1 MSLEVSEKFRCCLR
15 KFKHESSACVALTAS
30 MLEEAKHLGEP
41 ATTEGID
48 ELCQFTPR
56 KNEVGLLLASQSGSQ
71 EHSMLAKTT
80 WDQLST
86 IQQLLGKNH
95 SYDFPCLLAL
105 PILWGNREFLNWIK
119 EETYPQESIG

>member
-1 MSLEVSEKFRCCLR
+1 M
-15 KFKHESSACVALTAS
+15 
-30 MLEEAKHLGEP
+30 G
-41 ATTEGID
+41 
-48 ELCQFTPR
+48 
-56 KNEVGLLLASQSGSQ
+56 NLLLQKGLMNYVKLPQGKMKSVFYWQVNLDHSK

-80 WDQLST
+80 RDQSSA

>member
-1 MSLEVSEKFRCCLR
+1 
-15 KFKHESSACVALTAS
+15 
-30 MLEEAKHLGEP
+30 LG
-41 ATTEGID
+41 
-48 ELCQFTPR
+48 
-56 KNEVGLLLASQSGSQ
+56 NLLLQKGLMNYVNLPQGKMKSVFYWQVNLDHSK

-80 WDQLST
+80 RDQSSAIQRLLSE
-86 IQQLLGKNH
+86 NH

>member
-1 MSLEVSEKFRCCLR
+1 MWNQLLQKELMNYVKLPQ
-15 KFKHESSACVALTAS
+15 
-30 MLEEAKHLGEP
+30 GEMKLVFYWQ
-41 ATTEGID
+41 GNLD
-48 ELCQFTPR
+48 HS
-56 KNEVGLLLASQSGSQ
+56 K

-80 WDQLST
+80 RDQSST
-86 IQQLLGKNH
+86 IQQLLSENH

>member
-1 MSLEVSEKFRCCLR
+1 M
-15 KFKHESSACVALTAS
+15 
-30 MLEEAKHLGEP
+30 G
-41 ATTEGID
+41 
-48 ELCQFTPR
+48 
-56 KNEVGLLLASQSGSQ
+56 NLLLQKGLMNYVNLPQGKMKSVFYWQVNLDHSK

-80 WDQLST
+80 RDQSSAIQRLLSE
-86 IQQLLGKNH
+86 NH

>member
-1 MSLEVSEKFRCCLR
+1 LWNQLLQKELMNYVKLPQ
-15 KFKHESSACVALTAS
+15 
-30 MLEEAKHLGEP
+30 GEMKLVFYWQ
-41 ATTEGID
+41 GNLD
-48 ELCQFTPR
+48 HS
-56 KNEVGLLLASQSGSQ
+56 K

-80 WDQLST
+80 RDQSSA
-86 IQQLLGKNH
+86 IQQLLSENH

>member
-1 MSLEVSEKFRCCLR
+1 MNYVNLPQGQMKSVFYWQVNLDHSK
-15 KFKHESSACVALTAS
+15 
-30 MLEEAKHLGEP
+30 
-41 ATTEGID
+41 
-48 ELCQFTPR
+48 
-56 KNEVGLLLASQSGSQ
+56 

-80 WDQLST
+80 RDQSSA
-86 IQQLLGKNH
+86 IQQLLSENH

>member
-1 MSLEVSEKFRCCLR
+1 MWNQLLQKELMNYVKLPQ
-15 KFKHESSACVALTAS
+15 
-30 MLEEAKHLGEP
+30 GEMKLVFYWQ
-41 ATTEGID
+41 GNLD
-48 ELCQFTPR
+48 HS
-56 KNEVGLLLASQSGSQ
+56 K

-80 WDQLST
+80 RDQSSA
-86 IQQLLGKNH
+86 IQQLLSENH

>member
-1 MSLEVSEKFRCCLR
+1 MNYVNLPQGKMKSVFYWQGNLDHSK
-15 KFKHESSACVALTAS
+15 
-30 MLEEAKHLGEP
+30 
-41 ATTEGID
+41 
-48 ELCQFTPR
+48 
-56 KNEVGLLLASQSGSQ
+56 

-80 WDQLST
+80 RDQSSA